1 MSEQFVR
8 MIDIV
13 SEKLTPD
20 VIATDGDAM
29 RRKVFNGRDK
39 LIRERNVRTEL
50 EKLPL
55 FYLHIIGGARALYFD
70 DKHNGK
76 RFRGVLISDTR
87 GCLVGKNV
95 ISNSHLKYV
104 FDKAGIQ
111 NRDILHPRDLQN
123 VPAVLSLVE
132 ALKKCI
138 DVLENTGDQVCCE
151 LMPSVRILVQI
162 FEGITCIFRS
172 PEIDLI
178 EQLRTLSTLSHVIF
192 HQWREN
198 GTAFMSGQLYHD
210 IQRMVQASYYACAL
224 MRERGGGGGGGGEDV
239 FLSIGHRPIR
249 EHFWVGK
256 NNNSCKK
263 LRCTGTLSKA
273 SACRSD

>member
-1 MSEQFVR
+1 M
-8 MIDIV
+8 
-13 SEKLTPD
+13 
-20 VIATDGDAM
+20 
-29 RRKVFNGRDK
+29 
-39 LIRERNVRTEL
+39 
-50 EKLPL
+50 
-55 FYLHIIGGARALYFD
+55 
-70 DKHNGK
+70 
-76 RFRGVLISDTR
+76 
-87 GCLVGKNV
+87 
-95 ISNSHLKYV
+95 KYV

-178 EQLRTLSTLSHVIF
+178 ELSTLSHVIF

-198 GTAFMSGQLYHD
+198 STAFIPGQLYHD
-210 IQRMVQASYYACAL
+210 MHVPLCMCPY
-224 MRERGGGGGGGGEDV
+224 ERKRWGEDV
-239 FLSIGHRPIR
+239 FLSIGHKPIR
-249 EHFWVGK
+249 TFLGQ
-256 NNNSCKK
+256 
-263 LRCTGTLSKA
+263 
-273 SACRSD
+273 